1 MSETPYPQ
9 AVTATDRRELLEQLW
24 IALCQALIGR
34 VSDNDKPL
42 RASTAQVACMFLR
55 DNGFTAEQIRKLSG
69 GPNFD
74 TLARMVHDAQ
84 EDSARDGDDHGP
96 TGA

>member
-1 MSETPYPQ
+1 MSETPYDR
-9 AVTATDRRELLEQLW
+9 AVATTDRRELLECLW
-24 IALCQALIGR
+24 IALCHALITR
-34 VSDNDKPL
+34 VSDKGTL

-84 EDSARDGDDHGP
+84 EDSAKDGDDHGP

>member
-1 MSETPYPQ
+1 MNDTPYDR

-24 IALCQALIGR
+24 IALCQALITR
-34 VSDNDKPL
+34 VSDQGTL

-55 DNGFTAEQIRKLSG
+55 DNGFTAEQIKKLSG

-74 TLARMVHDAQ
+74 TIARMVHDAQ
-84 EDSARDGDDHGP
+84 EDSAKDEDDHGP